1 MLPLEERDTSMNK
14 ITKRSF
20 YSFLALY
27 LISSFIFLTLA
38 AYWFFTSQV
47 VIEKNAN
54 YYKMNHIADL
64 VSAKIIYA
72 DMNKEDFKLEKFKD
86 VSISLLDREK
96 NLLKGVIIQK
106 IDFAQMFS
114 MENGIFTLIS
124 NRTAG
129 HLGVEYVIVQS
140 SECVNNIGMLKN
152 TIAYTVIITAFLII
166 LIAIFLSYIFLKP
179 LKDKMQEIEEFV
191 KDTTHELNTP
201 ITALMMSA
209 SRIKSKKSYDE
220 KIVNNI
226 SISAK
231 QLYEIYASL
240 SFLSFE
246 NKSESAIRLAFHE
259 TLKESQEY
267 FHQLAEKKSIKI
279 VCDLKEC
286 YVNIAPTKAKMLINN
301 LLSNAIKYS
310 HPNTCIYLKTTQTGF
325 SVQDEGIGINK
336 TKLDAIFKRF
346 VRVSNYAGGFGVGL
360 NIVDTI
366 VKEYAFK
373 IDVESQEGKGTKI
386 SIEF

>member
-1 MLPLEERDTSMNK
+1 MNK
-14 ITKRSF
+14 ITKKSF

-47 VIEKNAN
+47 AMEKNAN

-72 DMNKEDFKLEKFKD
+72 AMHKEEFTLQKIKD
-86 VSISLLDREK
+86 VSISLLDKDKR
-96 NLLKGVIIQK
+96 LLKGMIIQK
-106 IDFAQMFS
+106 INFKEIFS

-124 NRTAG
+124 SRTAG

-140 SECVNNIGMLKN
+140 SECVNNIKMIKN
-152 TIAYTVIITAFLII
+152 KIAYTVIITAFLII
-166 LIAIFLSYIFLKP
+166 IITIFLSYIFLKP

-201 ITALMMSA
+201 ITALLMSV
-209 SRIKSKKSYDE
+209 SRIKSKKIYDE

-231 QLYEIYASL
+231 QLYDMYASL
-240 SFLSFE
+240 SFLSFD
-246 NKSESAIRLAFHE
+246 NKSESIIKVAFHDMV
-259 TLKESQEY
+259 KESQKC
-267 FHQLAEKKSIKI
+267 FQQLSEKKSITI
-279 VCDLKEC
+279 ISHLNEC
-286 YVNIAPTKAKMLINN
+286 NIDIAPTKAKMLINN

-310 HPNTCIYLKTTQTGF
+310 RPNTKITLRTTHKSF
-325 SVQDEGIGINK
+325 SVQDEGVGINQK
-336 TKLDAIFKRF
+336 KLSSIFKRF
-346 VRVSNYAGGFGVGL
+346 VRASNDAGGFGVGL
-360 NIVDTI
+360 NIVDGI
-366 VKEYAFK
+366 IKEYAYK
-373 IDVESQEGKGTKI
+373 IYIDSTEGKGTKI
-386 SIEF
+386 TIEF